1 MNINVD
7 HLINSLD
14 ACPLSF
20 SKALGGTFAGVLIN
34 NKTQVKGLE
43 VRVFPRVESTKKKQT
58 KPKKMSMHL
67 YINLNQK

>member
-7 HLINSLD
+7 HPINSLD

-34 NKTQVKGLE
+34 NKTQVKGLAIE
-43 VRVFPRVESTKKKQT
+43 VREIGRASCRERV
-58 KPKKMSMHL
+58 
-67 YINLNQK
+67 